1 MRKRLMSP
9 KTLKEYG
16 LEFINEMAKDRDV
29 AQQEIG
35 VAMSGAKSTLTARG
49 VKDFSYQDMDQFIK
63 RVRKDTTRIVDGELT
78 RITLKSLS
86 RIRNI
91 IQSDTRFLQE
101 VTSTDDET
109 KIEGLE
115 TENQKLK
122 DQIKEKNAQLSQLEH
137 ERDENRSLFEK
148 NQDKMN
154 EQEMEVKRL
163 QLQIQSLHEQEEL
176 NQKRFEEVSSELAS
190 KSALID
196 KLKENEK
203 IHEKDIEEAL
213 SSVAETYQIQEDYFA
228 RMQEERIQQRLK
240 QVRQDYDLEIE
251 EMQTRLKN
259 EIQRHEEDSK
269 QNKITVSRLEEAL
282 TMSEDEQRILQEKV
296 TKITEERT
304 ERSLLMDYTQRLLST
319 HPLYASVLILLNLG
333 GSLDLPT
340 MARSVGAHSIKL
352 KQMLEELVSKGLI
365 TISSDDP
372 PIVNAMMGRDG
383 PLIE

>member
-1 MRKRLMSP
+1 MSP

-16 LEFINEMAKDRDV
+16 LEFINEMAKDRNV

-35 VAMSGAKSTLTARG
+35 VVMSAVKSTLTTRG

-78 RITLKSLS
+78 RITLKSLG

-91 IQSDTRFLQE
+91 IQSDTKFLQE
-101 VTSTDDET
+101 VTSTDDEK

-148 NQDKMN
+148 NQDKLN

-163 QLQIQSLHEQEEL
+163 QLQIQSLREQEEL
-176 NQKRFEEVSSELAS
+176 NLKRLEDVSSELAS
-190 KSALID
+190 KAALIEN
-196 KLKENEK
+196 LKENEK
-203 IHEKDIEEAL
+203 IHEKDIQEAL
-213 SSVAETYQIQEDYFA
+213 SSVAETYQIQEDYYA

-240 QVRQDYDLEIE
+240 QVRQDYDLELE

-259 EIQRHEEDSK
+259 EITRHEEDSK
-269 QNKITVSRLEEAL
+269 QHKITVSRLEEAL
-282 TMSEDEQRILQEKV
+282 AMSEDEQRVLQEKV
-296 TKITEERT
+296 TKISEERT
-304 ERSLLMDYTQRLLST
+304 EGSLLMDYTQRLLST

-352 KQMLEELVSKGLI
+352 RQMLEELVSKGLI

-372 PIVNAMMGRDG
+372 PIVNAMMGRD
-383 PLIE
+383 LLEQ

>member
-1 MRKRLMSP
+1 MSP
-9 KTLKEYG
+9 KSLKEYG

-35 VAMSGAKSTLTARG
+35 VAMSGAKSTLTGMG
-49 VKDFSYQDMDQFIK
+49 VASFSYKDIDQFVK
-63 RVRKDTTRIVDGELT
+63 QVRKDTIRIVDGELT
-78 RITLKSLS
+78 RITLKSLG

-101 VTSTDDET
+101 VTSSADEE
-109 KIEGLE
+109 KMKELE
-115 TENQKLK
+115 QENQKLK
-122 DQIKEKNAQLSQLEH
+122 DQIKEKNTQLSQLEH
-137 ERDENRSLFEK
+137 ERDQTRSLFEQ
-148 NQDKMN
+148 NQDKLN

-163 QLQIQSLHEQEEL
+163 QLQVQGLNEQEEL
-176 NQKRFEEVSSELAS
+176 SQKRIEEVSSELAS

-213 SSVAETYQIQEDYFA
+213 SSVAQTYQIQEDYYA
-228 RMQEERIQQRLK
+228 RMLEEGIQQRLK
-240 QVRQDYDLEIE
+240 QVRQDYDLELE

-259 EIQRHEEDSK
+259 EIERHEEDK
-269 QNKITVSRLEEAL
+269 QQHKITVTRLEEAVA
-282 TMSEDEQRILQEKV
+282 MAEDEQRVLQEKV
-296 TKITEERT
+296 DKITEERL
-304 ERSLLMDYTQRLLST
+304 ERNVLMDYTQRLLST

-372 PIVNAMMGRDG
+372 PIVTAMMDREG
-383 PLIE
+383 PIEL